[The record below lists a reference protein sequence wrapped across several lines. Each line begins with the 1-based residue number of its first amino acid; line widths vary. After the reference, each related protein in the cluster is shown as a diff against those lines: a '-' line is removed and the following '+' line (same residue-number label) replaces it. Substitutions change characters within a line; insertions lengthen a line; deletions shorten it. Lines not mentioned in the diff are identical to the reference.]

1 MALSYIWSAF
11 FILGTIVVV
20 CKAFFLGD
28 FELVNASMTAL
39 FESTKTSVEIAL
51 GLIGIMALFLGFM
64 KIGENAGAISFISKL
79 VNPFFRVLF
88 PEIPKN
94 HPVVGTMMM
103 NFSANFLGLDNA
115 ATPFGLKAM
124 EELEEINTNKGTAS
138 NSQIMFTVLHAAGL
152 TLIPVSIIGYRL
164 EAGAKNPTD
173 IFIPILIATTAAA
186 FAGIVI
192 VSIYQK
198 INLFK
203 SAFVFT
209 LLGLVLFFSGII
221 WLVTS
226 YLSGPEVKSF
236 TSLFSNGIIFFIFF
250 SFILGGLVK
259 KINIFDSFIQGAKES
274 FAISVKIIP
283 YLVGMLAAISI
294 LRSSGT
300 LDFITH
306 GIGSVIAFLGFD
318 TSFVDALPTALMKPI
333 SGSGARGLMID
344 SMKTYGAD
352 SFTGYLSCV
361 FQGSSDTTFYILA
374 LYYGA
379 INVSKTR
386 YSLQASLLAELVGV
400 ITAIVISYA
409 FYQVSV

>member
-11 FILGTIVVV
+11 FIIGTLVV
-20 CKAFFLGD
+20 AFKGIFFGD
-28 FELVNASMTAL
+28 IELVNLAMTSL
-39 FESTKTSVEIAL
+39 FDSTKASVDIAL

-64 KIGENAGAISFISKL
+64 KIGENAGAINFISRI

-94 HPVVGTMMM
+94 HPVVGAMMM

-124 EELEEINTNKGTAS
+124 EELEELNTNKGTAS
-138 NSQIMFTVLHAAGL
+138 NSQIMFTVLHASGL

-164 EAGAKNPTD
+164 EALAKNPTD
-173 IFIPILIATTAAA
+173 IFIPILIATTTAA
-186 FAGIVI
+186 FTGIII

-203 SAFVFT
+203 PVFIFT
-209 LLGLVLFFSGII
+209 LLGLVLFFSTII

-226 YLSGPEVKSF
+226 YLNAPEVKLF
-236 TSLFSNGIIFFIFF
+236 TSLFSNGIVFSIFI
-250 SFILGGLVK
+250 SFIVGGLIK
-259 KINIFDSFIQGAKES
+259 RINIFDSFIQGAKES
-274 FAISVKIIP
+274 FSTSVKIIP

-300 LDFITH
+300 LDYITQS
-306 GIGSVIAFLGFD
+306 IGYIVGAMGFD
-318 TSFVDALPTALMKPI
+318 TSFVNALPTALMKPI
-333 SGSGARGLMID
+333 SGSGARGLMLD

-352 SFTGYLSCV
+352 SFVGYLSCV

-379 INVSKTR
+379 INVTKTR
-386 YSLQASLLAELVGV
+386 YSLQASLLAELAGV
-400 ITAIVISYA
+400 IAAIVISYA
-409 FYQVSV
+409 FYQVAA